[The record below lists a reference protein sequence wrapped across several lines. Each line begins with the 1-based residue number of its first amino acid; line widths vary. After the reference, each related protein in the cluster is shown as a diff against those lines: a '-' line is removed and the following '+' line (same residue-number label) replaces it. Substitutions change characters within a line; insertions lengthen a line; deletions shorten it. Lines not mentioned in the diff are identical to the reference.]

1 MTGRT
6 VAKHARFYMAGYDMS
21 GYTRNFGPLV
31 WTYDEQG
38 EAALSDDIKNY
49 LPGHPTISVGQLNGF
64 FDNTA
69 TSGLHTIASTAGV
82 IRTIMAP
89 IGMRAAPVAGDAVWC
104 GQFTQLGYQEAG
116 EGFVGVNIPFGGW
129 DNSGTTLAYDQPW
142 GVLLHANSAAT
153 EANSTTGEGI
163 DTAGAQTTKGGYM
176 VYQVF
181 GGTGAVTISIDDSAD
196 DSSYAALDDAT
207 TGEIADASVPQ
218 AGIIALGKTATVEQ
232 YLRWQIVAGGG
243 FSTVTF
249 ALAFVRGR

>member
-6 VAKHARFYMAGYDMS
+6 VAKWARFYMGGYDMS
-21 GYTRNFGPLV
+21 GYARTFGPLV

-69 TSGLHTIASTAGV
+69 TTGLHVIGSTAGV
-82 IRTIMAP
+82 KRTVMAP
-89 IGMRAAPVAGDAVWC
+89 IGMRAAPAEGDPVFC
-104 GQFTQLGYQEAG
+104 GDYTQLGYQESG

-129 DNSGTTLAYDQPW
+129 DNSGTTKAYDQPW
-142 GVLLHANSAAT
+142 GTLLHEKSAETA
-153 EANSTTGEGI
+153 ASTVTGEGKH
-163 DTAGAQTTKGGYM
+163 DNGASSALGGYM

-181 GGTGAVTISIDDSAD
+181 TGTGAVTISIDDSAD
-196 DSSYAALDDAT
+196 DSAYTALTGAT

-218 AGIIALGKTATVEQ
+218 AGIIALGKTATVKQ
-232 YLRWQIVAGGG
+232 HIRWQIAAGGG